1 MFYDIIL
8 LVIYMNSYKEFE
20 KFLESLDKR
29 PKLLLHSCCGPC
41 SSSVLE
47 LLIKYFDIDVL
58 YYNPNIYPEKEFI
71 KRKNEQEKLLKKL
84 DKNIRFIEGNYNY
97 DLYRKSIKGLES
109 EKEGGLRCKE
119 CIRLRMEKTAKYA
132 KENGYDYFTT
142 TLSVSPHK
150 NSKMINEIGYSL
162 EQKYNIPYLYSDFKK
177 KDGYKRSNE
186 LAKKYGLY
194 RQDYCGCIYS
204 KKERENYLKIG

>member
-1 MFYDIIL
+1 MIFFYYDIIL

-20 KFLESLDKR
+20 EFLEKLDHR

-47 LLIKYFDIDVL
+47 LLVKYFDIDVL
-58 YYNPNIYPEKEFI
+58 YYNPNIFPEEEFI

-84 DKNIRFIEGNYNY
+84 DKNIKFIEGTYDY
-97 DLYRKSIKGLES
+97 DLYKSNINGLEE
-109 EKEGGLRCKE
+109 EKEGGLRCKK
-119 CIRLRMEKTAKYA
+119 CINLRMEETAKYA

-162 EQKYNIPYLYSDFKK
+162 EKKYNMPYIYSDFKK
-177 KDGYKRSNE
+177 KDGYKRSIILSKE
-186 LAKKYGLY
+186 YDLY
-194 RQDYCGCIYS
+194 RQDYCGCQYS
-204 KKERENYLKIG
+204 LRN